1 MTSNSTSPISHNKQ
15 KMSLTGRIV
24 IGMIAGILLGS
35 LLQWLMPNGSDKVF
49 NLYFFDV
56 SLRSL
61 FVDGFLE
68 VIGQIFMASLRML
81 VVPLVFVSLVCGVCS
96 LKDTSKLG
104 RIGGKAIALYL
115 ATTAIA
121 ISFAIFVA
129 LIISPGEG
137 VNMPTSSSFTSR
149 EAPSL
154 AQVIIQMFPT
164 NPFASF
170 AQGNML
176 QVIVFALLFGIA
188 IALSG
193 KAGER
198 IASLFEDLN
207 EVIMRLVAILMNIA
221 PYGVFALLA
230 TLFTT
235 VSLETF
241 GNLIVYFL
249 VVFFVLLLH
258 ATVTYPVILKLLTGL
273 NPVIFIKKMRDAA
286 IFAFSTASSNATIP
300 VTLETATRKM
310 GVKNSIASF
319 TVPLGAT
326 INMDGTA
333 IMQGVATV
341 FIAQVFSQDLTLA
354 DYITVVLTA
363 TLASIGT
370 AGVPGVGLI
379 MLAMVLE
386 QVGLPVEGIA
396 LIIGV
401 DRLLDMTRTAVNVT
415 GDSMVS
421 IIVAKSE
428 EQFDESM
435 YLDSQAG
442 HTIEDIDFHHLN
454 NEESK

>member
-1 MTSNSTSPISHNKQ
+1 MTTAQISSSAPK
-15 KMSLTGRIV
+15 KLSLTTRIV
-24 IGMIAGILLGS
+24 IGMVAGILIGS
-35 LLQWLMPNGSDKVF
+35 YLQWLMPDGSDKVIS
-49 NLYFFDV
+49 LYLFDL
-56 SLRSL
+56 SIRTF
-61 FVDGFLE
+61 FVDGVLE

-121 ISFAIFVA
+121 ISFAIFIA
-129 LIISPGEG
+129 LLIAPGEG
-137 VNMPTSSSFTSR
+137 VNMATNSSFAAK

-198 IASLFEDLN
+198 VAALFEDLS
-207 EVIMRLVAILMNIA
+207 EVIMRLVTILMNIA

-230 TLFTT
+230 TLFTS
-235 VSLETF
+235 VSLDTF
-241 GNLIVYFL
+241 GNLIKYFL
-249 VVFFVLLLH
+249 VVFFVLVLH
-258 ATVTYPVILKLLTGL
+258 ALVTYPIILKMLTGL
-273 NPVIFIKKMRDAA
+273 NPLVFLKKMRDAT

-300 VTLETATRKM
+300 VTLETATKKM

-341 FIAQVFSQDLTLA
+341 FIAQVFTQDLTLA
-354 DYITVVLTA
+354 DYLTVVLTA

-379 MLAMVLE
+379 MLAMVLA

-421 IIVAKSE
+421 IVVAKSE
-428 EQFDESM
+428 EQFDETM
-435 YLDSQAG
+435 YLDANAG
-442 HTIEDIDFHHLN
+442 QSIEEIDFKQLKN
-454 NEESK
+454 N

>member
-1 MTSNSTSPISHNKQ
+1 MTIEKNTSPAAK
-15 KMSLTGRIV
+15 KASLTSRIV
-24 IGMIAGILLGS
+24 IGMVAGILLGTF
-35 LLQWLMPNGSDKVF
+35 LQWLMPNGSDKVI
-49 NLYFFDV
+49 N
-56 SLRSL
+56 L
-61 FVDGFLE
+61 FVFDLSLKGFLVDGILE
-68 VIGQIFMASLRML
+68 VIGQVFMASLRML

-96 LKDTSKLG
+96 LQDTSKLG
-104 RIGGKAIALYL
+104 RIGGKAIGLYVG
-115 ATTAIA
+115 TTAIA
-121 ISFAIFVA
+121 ISLGIFIA
-129 LIISPGEG
+129 LIVGPGEG
-137 VNMPTSSSFTSR
+137 VNMVANSSFTSR

-193 KAGER
+193 KPGER
-198 IASLFEDLN
+198 VAALFDDLSV
-207 EVIMRLVAILMNIA
+207 VIMRLVTILMNLA

-235 VSLETF
+235 VSLDTF
-241 GNLIVYFL
+241 GNLIKYFL

-258 ATVTYPVILKLLTGL
+258 GFVTYSLILKLFTGL
-273 NPVIFIKKMRDAA
+273 NPIIFLKKMRDAA

-300 VTLETATRKM
+300 VTLETATKKM

-341 FIAQVFSQDLTLA
+341 FIAQVFTQDLTLA
-354 DYITVVLTA
+354 DYLTVVLTA

-379 MLAMVLE
+379 MLAMVLD

-401 DRLLDMTRTAVNVT
+401 DRLLDMTRTAVNIT

-421 IIVAKSE
+421 VVVAKSE
-428 EQFDESM
+428 NQFDEEM
-435 YLDSQAG
+435 YLDPQAG
-442 HTIEDIDFHHLN
+442 RNIEEIHLKD
-454 NEESK
+454 NE